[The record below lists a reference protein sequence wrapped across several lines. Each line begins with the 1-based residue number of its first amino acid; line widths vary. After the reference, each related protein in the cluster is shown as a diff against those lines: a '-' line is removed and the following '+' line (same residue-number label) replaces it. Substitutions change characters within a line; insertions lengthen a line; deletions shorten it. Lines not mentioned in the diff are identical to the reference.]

1 MRRLIDLSRPRFAI
15 SALAGALALNPAAAQ
30 DGVKPKPTLSE
41 TEEIARYCAALGPS
55 IVEARAAY
63 QLRRLEDLEA
73 QTREQVERLEAKEQ
87 EARAWV
93 TKREQMMK
101 AATDDVVGIYS
112 KMAAESAAAKLSEM
126 DERMAAS
133 VLAKL
138 KPGTA
143 AGILAE
149 MATEKA
155 AKLSTLIAGALPAD
169 KS

>member
-1 MRRLIDLSRPRFAI
+1 MRRLIDLSCPRFALAALA
-15 SALAGALALNPAAAQ
+15 SALALTPATAQ
-30 DGVKPKPTLSE
+30 DGVKPKPTLTE

-73 QTREQVERLEAKEQ
+73 QTREQVEKLEAKQ
-87 EARAWV
+87 REAREWV

-101 AATDDVVGIYS
+101 AATDDVIGIYS
-112 KMAAESAAAKLSEM
+112 KMPAEAAAAKLSEM

-133 VLAKL
+133 VLARL
-138 KPGTA
+138 KPGA
-143 AGILAE
+143 AAAILTE
-149 MATEKA
+149 MQTEKA